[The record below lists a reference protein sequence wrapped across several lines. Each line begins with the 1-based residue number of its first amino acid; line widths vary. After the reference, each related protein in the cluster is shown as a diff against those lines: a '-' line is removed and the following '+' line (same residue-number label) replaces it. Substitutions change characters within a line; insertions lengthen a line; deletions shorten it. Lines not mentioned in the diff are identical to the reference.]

1 MNTYDVLNSLLVKLF
16 RDIIVVEEKSLIT
29 DEFKDITVN
38 DMHIIEA
45 IGNKEPRTMS
55 TIAKSLHVT
64 MGTLTTGINGL
75 VKKGYAVRI
84 RSEKDRRIV
93 YASLTPKGIKAFKK
107 HANFHIDLVNSIIEG
122 LSDEDA
128 SVLTAAFTRLD
139 EFFTHS
145 FDD

>member
-1 MNTYDVLNSLLVKLF
+1 MNTFDVLNSLLVRLF
-16 RDIIVVEEKSLIT
+16 RDIIIVEEKYIIT

-84 RSEKDRRIV
+84 RSDKDRRIV
-93 YASLTPKGIKAFKK
+93 YATLTPKGIKAFKK
-107 HANFHIDLVNSIIEG
+107 HANFHIEMVNSIIEG
-122 LSDEDA
+122 LSDDEA
-128 SVLTAAFTRLD
+128 SVLTAALSKLD
-139 EFFTHS
+139 GFFAENIDT
-145 FDD
+145 